1 MPFGLRSSTRGAVG
15 LDLDGSFVA
24 AVELA
29 GGSVARAASADLP
42 PGLIVDGEV
51 RDAAGLASVLGPFFK
66 AHALP
71 RGVHL
76 GVANQ
81 QIVVRQLELPR
92 IDDPREQAAAV
103 RFQSAEAIA
112 MPLDEAVLDFQPVG
126 ETVTPDGAVRRR
138 YVVVAARAAMIES
151 WVEAVRGAGLKP
163 LGIDLSAFALLRA
176 LDPAEATDA
185 ARVHCHLGGVTNL
198 AVAVGASCLFTRPL
212 AAQAL
217 DRRAEAAPP
226 PSPQPARYYSPASAP
241 VPAAPSGAE
250 RAVSALAE
258 EIRLSIDFYM
268 AQADARWVREVV
280 LSGPGAVR
288 PGLVEDLHEALS
300 LPVSLAEPLGA
311 LGAAGLPPGEEPHR
325 HTVAAGLALGAAR

>member
-1 MPFGLRSSTRGAVG
+1 VVG

-29 GGSVARAASADLP
+29 GASVARAASAELP

-51 RDAAGLASVLGPFFK
+51 RDAAGLGAVLGPFFK
-66 AHALP
+66 AHGLS
-71 RGVHL
+71 RSVRL

-126 ETVTPDGAVRRR
+126 ETVAPDGAVRTRF
-138 YVVVAARAAMIES
+138 VVVAARAAMIES

-176 LDPAEATDA
+176 LTPADATEA

-212 AAQAL
+212 AAQSL
-217 DRRAEAAPP
+217 DARAAAPP
-226 PSPQPARYYSPASAP
+226 PPPPPESAPYYSPASAP
-241 VPAAPSGAE
+241 GPASPAPAAGVG
-250 RAVSALAE
+250 RAVAALAE

-268 AQADARWVREVV
+268 AQPDARWVSEVV
-280 LSGPGAVR
+280 LSGPGALR
-288 PGLVEDLHEALS
+288 PRLVEELHQALS

-311 LGAAGLPPGEEPHR
+311 LGALGLPPDEDPHR
-325 HTVAAGLALGAAR
+325 HTVAAGLALGAGA